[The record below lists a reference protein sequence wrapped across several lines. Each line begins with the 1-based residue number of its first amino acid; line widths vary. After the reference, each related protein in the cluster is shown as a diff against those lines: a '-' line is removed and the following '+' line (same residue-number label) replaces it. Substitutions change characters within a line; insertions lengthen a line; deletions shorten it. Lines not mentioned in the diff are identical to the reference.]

1 MTLHLRITSNCQPL
15 CMRTYHRANHIPL
28 LELLFKMSTFL
39 VSQRKKT
46 SWNCVFV
53 SWRWLWM
60 IYPSRVPEQIKIIL
74 AMFSFFSHWQS
85 GLERQASCDKSDMI
99 YLLESASQRGDI
111 SNLCIQISQLMVPQL
126 RLYIK
131 WPLLSSIN
139 LLTFTLNL
147 HNVCPK

>member
-53 SWRWLWM
+53 SWRWLNDL
-60 IYPSRVPEQIKIIL
+60 SVPGPWADQNHPRYVLIFLPLTIRPWE
-74 AMFSFFSHWQS
+74 A
-85 GLERQASCDKSDMI
+85 ASCDKSDMI
-99 YLLESASQRGDI
+99 YLPESASQRGDI

>member
-1 MTLHLRITSNCQPL
+1 MTLHLRITSNCQTR

-28 LELLFKMSTFL
+28 KMSTFL
-39 VSQRKKT
+39 VSQKKKNLET
-46 SWNCVFV
+46 V
-53 SWRWLWM
+53 SLSAGGDWM

-74 AMFSFFSHWQS
+74 AMFSFFSRWQS

-99 YLLESASQRGDI
+99 YLLGSASQRGDI